1 MDKSNLQYQLLQNY
15 KKDSPEYKKLISSLH
30 DLEYIQT
37 DLHNIIL
44 SQNVKLKNVN
54 KKNNTIQDN
63 LISSTNELEIADTY
77 YFSYKPIIIGT
88 FTGAIFISPIT
99 ALLGLKYL
107 ALTSSIGGILGGIG
121 GYKLMKN

>member
-15 KKDSPEYKKLISSLH
+15 KKDSPEYKKLISSLD

-37 DLHNIIL
+37 DLH
-44 SQNVKLKNVN
+44 
-54 KKNNTIQDN
+54 N

>member
-15 KKDSPEYKKLISSLH
+15 KEDSPEYKKLISSLH

-63 LISSTNELEIADTY
+63 LNSSTEELEFANKY
-77 YFSYKPIIIGT
+77 YFSYKPIIIGSL
-88 FTGAIFISPIT
+88 TGALFISPLS
-99 ALLGLKYL
+99 ALFGLKYMS
-107 ALTSSIGGILGGIG
+107 LTSSIGGIIGGIS
-121 GYKLMKN
+121 GYKLMKS